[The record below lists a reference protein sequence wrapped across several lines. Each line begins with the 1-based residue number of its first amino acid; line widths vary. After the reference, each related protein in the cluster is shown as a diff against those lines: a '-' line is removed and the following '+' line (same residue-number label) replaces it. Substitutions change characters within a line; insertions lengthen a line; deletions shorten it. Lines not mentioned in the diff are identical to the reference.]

1 MTTTF
6 VNRPTLED
14 GGLLR
19 TEMFIGGR
27 WVAGSGGRTFEVRDP
42 ATGEVIAEVADGAA
56 EDARA
61 AVDAAAAAW
70 PAWRSL
76 TAKVRSAALKKLH
89 GLIVTHTA
97 DLASIITAEM
107 GKPRREAAWEV
118 GLAADYF
125 EWFAEEAKR
134 AYGEVIPTHDPSIRL
149 VVIEQP
155 IGVAV
160 AITPWNFPLST
171 IARKVAPALAAGC
184 TVVVKPAEDTPLS
197 ALALAELADRAGI
210 PPGVLNVVTARDP
223 VEVGKE
229 LTANP
234 IVRKVSFTGST
245 EVGRLLMRQSSDTI
259 KKLSL
264 ELGGNAPFIVFEDA
278 DLEAALKG
286 AMISK
291 YRNGGQTCVCA
302 NRIFVHESVIGEFS
316 RKMAEAATKLKVGRG
331 DDDSSEIGPLINADA
346 LEKVVRLVDDAVGR
360 GAHIVVGGKPHDLGG
375 TYFQP
380 TVIEGATLN
389 MAIAN
394 EEIFGPVANLFSFSS
409 EDEAIELANST
420 PYGLSAYAYTR
431 DSARSWRVSEALEF
445 GMVGIN
451 TGMFTTEVVPF
462 GGVKESGIGREGGRQ
477 GLREY
482 MESKYIAMGG
492 L

>member
-1 MTTTF
+1 MTTTY
-6 VNRPTLED
+6 VNRPQLED
-14 GGLLR
+14 GGLLH
-19 TEMFIGGR
+19 TEMFIGGS
-27 WVAGSGGRTFEVRDP
+27 WQAASNGGTFEVHDP
-42 ATGEVIAEVADGAA
+42 ATGHVLAEAADGATA
-56 EDARA
+56 DARTA
-61 AVDAAAAAW
+61 IDAAAAAW
-70 PAWRSL
+70 PGWRSL
-76 TAKVRSAALKKLH
+76 TAKQRSAALKRLH
-89 GLIVTHTA
+89 TLLLAHSS
-97 DLASIITAEM
+97 DLAAIITAEM

-155 IGVAV
+155 IGVAA

-184 TVVVKPAEDTPLS
+184 TVIVKPAEDTPLS
-197 ALALAELADRAGI
+197 GLALAELADRAGI
-210 PPGVLNVVTARDP
+210 PAGVLNVVTARDP
-223 VEVGKE
+223 VEIGNE

-234 IVRKVSFTGST
+234 AVRKVSFTGST
-245 EVGRLLMRQSSDTI
+245 EVGRLLMRQSAETL

-278 DLEAALKG
+278 DLDAALKG
-286 AMISK
+286 AIISK
-291 YRNGGQTCVCA
+291 YRNGGQTCICA
-302 NRIFVHESVIGEFS
+302 NRLFVHESVIDEFAGRMS
-316 RKMAEAATKLKVGRG
+316 EVAANFKVGRG
-331 DDDSSEIGPLINADA
+331 DDDSSEIGPLINTAA
-346 LEKVVRLVDDAVGR
+346 LEKVVRLVEDAVDG
-360 GAHIVVGGKPHDLGG
+360 GARVVVGGKPHELGG

-380 TVIEGATLN
+380 TVMQGATLD

-394 EEIFGPVANLFSFSS
+394 EEIFGPVANLFSFST
-409 EDEAIELANST
+409 EEEAIELANST

-431 DSARSWRVSEALEF
+431 DAARSWRVSESLEF

-462 GGVKESGIGREGGRQ
+462 GGIKESGIGREGGRQ
-477 GLREY
+477 GLRDY
-482 MESKYIAMGG
+482 METKYIAMGG
-492 L
+492 I

>member
-1 MTTTF
+1 MTTTY
-6 VNRPTLED
+6 VNRPTVED

-42 ATGEVIAEVADGAA
+42 ASGEVIAEVADGAA
-56 EDARA
+56 DDARA

-184 TVVVKPAEDTPLS
+184 AVVSKPAAETPLS
-197 ALALAELADRAGI
+197 AIAMAVLAERAGL
-210 PPGVLNVVTARDP
+210 PAGLFNLLPSTHSSDL
-223 VEVGKE
+223 GKE
-229 LTANP
+229 FCSNEV
-234 IVRKVSFTGST
+234 VRKLSFTGST
-245 EVGRLLMRQSSDTI
+245 EVGRILMRQGADQI
-259 KKLSL
+259 KRLSL
-264 ELGGNAPFIVFEDA
+264 GARRQCAVHRVRRCRSRCGRRWGD
-278 DLEAALKG
+278 DLE
-286 AMISK
+286 IP
-291 YRNGGQTCVCA
+291 Q
-302 NRIFVHESVIGEFS
+302 
-316 RKMAEAATKLKVGRG
+316 
-331 DDDSSEIGPLINADA
+331 
-346 LEKVVRLVDDAVGR
+346 
-360 GAHIVVGGKPHDLGG
+360 
-375 TYFQP
+375 
-380 TVIEGATLN
+380 
-389 MAIAN
+389 
-394 EEIFGPVANLFSFSS
+394 
-409 EDEAIELANST
+409 
-420 PYGLSAYAYTR
+420 
-431 DSARSWRVSEALEF
+431 
-445 GMVGIN
+445 
-451 TGMFTTEVVPF
+451 
-462 GGVKESGIGREGGRQ
+462 
-477 GLREY
+477 
-482 MESKYIAMGG
+482 
-492 L
+492 